1 MALTQSSWVKSTSN
15 GYHKWESTVLQT
27 SSEND
32 AYTLKTPKEL
42 DGSKQWSMTMSASA
56 TADGAALKM
65 DLWAGYNDDF
75 ALSGNDTAVTAGT
88 NGFEVKQICDDC
100 VLAVSTLKYSWI
112 FDPEL
117 PVADVV
123 TVAAIANGFKVRTP
137 IAPYYAFNLD
147 GGGTLN
153 NAITVTW
160 TLFQKIHGENEGISG
175 TDIGGDGTTGV
186 GPDPS

>member
-1 MALTQSSWVKSTSN
+1 MALTQSTWSTATSN
-15 GYHKWESTVLQT
+15 GYNKYECTVLQT

-32 AYTLKTPKEL
+32 AYTLKTPSAL
-42 DGSKQWSMTMSASA
+42 DGSRQWSMTMSASA
-56 TADGAALKM
+56 TADGAALPLDM
-65 DLWAGYNDDF
+65 WAGYNDDF

-88 NGFEVKQICDDC
+88 NGFEIKQICDDC

-112 FDPEL
+112 FDPKL

-147 GGGTLN
+147 AGGTLN

-160 TLFQKIHGENEGISG
+160 TIFQKITGGGSTTVSGIG
-175 TDIGGDGTTGV
+175 A
-186 GPDPS
+186 DPS